1 MDIQI
6 KINNKVCCIQKDSDI
21 LFEISEYKESLF
33 TYTDVNNDSYILIDT
48 FLENEKK
55 IIPNEEIY
63 LNRSLNNIDSEEVSL
78 PAGKYSI
85 IYFDGKKQKK
95 FKYLVKPSAITEED
109 LDNIKYH
116 LETFSQ
122 GITEDILAIKRLGYE
137 FKNLDVNEI
146 LRLNNL
152 FNEINRLENVLHN
165 ILANPINELRKEYL
179 KQDYIQKIDS
189 KICNYLCKNGI
200 NIYQEKRNNMFLNK
214 KVIEKKDTSENIWLI
229 QSLNEIKKFLNSFLV
244 KFKIESEKIKL
255 QKQTTTITKI
265 NLEKKIKQLSIVN
278 IGVLNL
284 KLEKNKLC
292 SLKTEIEKLLKNER
306 LINCYIQKILLLL
319 NIINT
324 FIKKF
329 DVKDI
334 SVKKSVN
341 LKILNNPNY
350 FYINTLRIKG
360 FSKDLKTKNTEY
372 IFQSKQIF
380 ELYEYFCFLMIINI
394 LRKFGFTLEEN
405 EVFIN
410 GFKNK
415 IKPNETYFLLNKN
428 GYYVKLDYDKE
439 IESIVNGVGFRGNTT
454 HNKPDFLL
462 SLYDKNN
469 NLIKCIVIEIKCC
482 LSKNLYNKK
491 FVTKQYEQ
499 ITSYTYY
506 QYHSQEKIDRSIIK
520 KVIVLYPTQKNLIP
534 QNISELEKFIDI
546 KPSLEFEESNGYL
559 NLEMELKTFFNTYM

>member
-265 NLEKKIKQLSIVN
+265 NLEKK
-278 IGVLNL
+278 
-284 KLEKNKLC
+284 
-292 SLKTEIEKLLKNER
+292 
-306 LINCYIQKILLLL
+306 
-319 NIINT
+319 
-324 FIKKF
+324 
-329 DVKDI
+329 
-334 SVKKSVN
+334 
-341 LKILNNPNY
+341 
-350 FYINTLRIKG
+350 
-360 FSKDLKTKNTEY
+360 
-372 IFQSKQIF
+372 
-380 ELYEYFCFLMIINI
+380 
-394 LRKFGFTLEEN
+394 
-405 EVFIN
+405 
-410 GFKNK
+410 
-415 IKPNETYFLLNKN
+415 
-428 GYYVKLDYDKE
+428 
-439 IESIVNGVGFRGNTT
+439 
-454 HNKPDFLL
+454 
-462 SLYDKNN
+462 
-469 NLIKCIVIEIKCC
+469 
-482 LSKNLYNKK
+482 
-491 FVTKQYEQ
+491 
-499 ITSYTYY
+499 
-506 QYHSQEKIDRSIIK
+506 
-520 KVIVLYPTQKNLIP
+520 
-534 QNISELEKFIDI
+534 
-546 KPSLEFEESNGYL
+546 
-559 NLEMELKTFFNTYM
+559 